1 MNRRHANILGQW
13 GTDFRHIVRALT
25 ILAKHRGRLPFSN
38 VIGARYGLEEAN
50 QALADVAALKVTK
63 AIIEPGR

>member
-1 MNRRHANILGQW
+1 
-13 GTDFRHIVRALT
+13 
-25 ILAKHRGRLPFSN
+25 
-38 VIGARYGLEEAN
+38 VIGARYRLEEAN